1 MMVPL
6 EYGDLQK
13 NTENLHHQQDK
24 KGQWMD
30 LSMAH
35 SKMELTA
42 TRLQTSN
49 NPIIIAVTELY
60 RLCIMVIFDLFK
72 NHLVNDFQCKFKT
85 KQAEAIIKVES
96 KYVCHVQM

>member
-13 NTENLHHQQDK
+13 NTENLHQQDK

-30 LSMAH
+30 LLMAH
-35 SKMELTA
+35 SKMELMV
-42 TRLQTSN
+42 TRHQTSN
-49 NPIIIAVTELY
+49 NLIIIAVTELY
-60 RLCIMVIFDLFK
+60 RLCIMVIFDFFM
-72 NHLVNDFQCKFKT
+72 NHFVNGFQCKFQT

-96 KYVCHVQM
+96 KYVYHVQI